1 MSGRRAAALHVGRCP
16 QGACFALAA
25 ALALGCATTSLHN
38 RDWLEVRTPNFEILS
53 SLGEKATIE
62 LARDLEAFHAGVAY
76 ALDLPRSTSETNDT
90 TRVYAFDGRSLTRP
104 FAVRGASSYLLPSL
118 RRRVVVLRTGGGF
131 HDDATRLLRER
142 YARHMLRRHAG
153 QLRPLWYAEGL
164 GQFASTIELRRD
176 GVRIG
181 GSIDDH
187 VRVLR
192 DWSLSSLASTLDAN
206 DLEGWTSR
214 DRERFEAESWALVHY
229 LKLGAERQPGQPPAL
244 VRYVEALDAGA
255 SQVEAARR
263 AFDASDTELA
273 GMLEAYVERSR
284 LPALVVRLGD
294 AFEIP
299 EPSPTPLRRDVAL
312 IELAELALAVG
323 KTKHARKYFEMALAA
338 NPTAARAHAG
348 LGNVERR
355 AKRWEE
361 ALPHYR
367 KALEIAPDDASIQLD
382 VGAYYHT
389 LARHSADPSERT
401 RLLEDARRHYRRSLE
416 ADELRADARARLG
429 ETFLLE
435 GEDAA
440 RGLAWVESARKLRP
454 DSLEIALL
462 YARLQQKLGQREA
475 ALETSIAVLNRTH
488 SRDTA
493 DAARALRAEILP
505 PPR

>member
-1 MSGRRAAALHVGRCP
+1 
-16 QGACFALAA
+16 
-25 ALALGCATTSLHN
+25 
-38 RDWLEVRTPNFEILS
+38 
-53 SLGEKATIE
+53 
-62 LARDLEAFHAGVAY
+62 
-76 ALDLPRSTSETNDT
+76 
-90 TRVYAFDGRSLTRP
+90 
-104 FAVRGASSYLLPSL
+104 
-118 RRRVVVLRTGGGF
+118 
-131 HDDATRLLRER
+131 
-142 YARHMLRRHAG
+142 
-153 QLRPLWYAEGL
+153 
-164 GQFASTIELRRD
+164 
-176 GVRIG
+176 
-181 GSIDDH
+181 
-187 VRVLR
+187 
-192 DWSLSSLASTLDAN
+192 
-206 DLEGWTSR
+206 
-214 DRERFEAESWALVHY
+214 
-229 LKLGAERQPGQPPAL
+229 
-244 VRYVEALDAGA
+244 
-255 SQVEAARR
+255 
-263 AFDASDTELA
+263 
-273 GMLEAYVERSR
+273 
-284 LPALVVRLGD
+284 
-294 AFEIP
+294 
-299 EPSPTPLRRDVAL
+299 LRRDVAL